1 MDAYLLLIA
10 LGAALLL
17 ITMHPMAWAFA
28 GVVFAGLG
36 LRMAWLVLAM
46 LLNR

>member
-28 GVVFAGLG
+28 GIVFVGLG
-36 LRMAWLVLAM
+36 LRMAWLVFAM
-46 LLNR
+46 LFSR